1 MSRDFIGRGWS
12 YPARITPYGEVSLS
26 EGNDEIEEAITIIL
40 STTPGERPMRPD
52 FGCDLSRFVF
62 GVANTETAALIAQ
75 EVKSSVAR
83 WEPRVDMKSVD
94 VLYDT
99 DEPNTL
105 FLELQYVVKGSNDP
119 RNLVFPFYVIG
130 RE

>member
-1 MSRDFIGRGWS
+1 LSKDFIGRGWS
-12 YPARITPYGEVSLS
+12 YPARITPYGEISLS

-40 STTPGERPMRPD
+40 STSPGERPMRPD

-75 EVKSSVAR
+75 EVKASVAR
-83 WEPRVDMKSVD
+83 WEPRVNMKSVD
-94 VLYDT
+94 VFYDT
-99 DEPNTL
+99 EEPNTL
-105 FLELQYVVKGSNDP
+105 YLDLQYVVKGSNDP